1 MRMGAPAP
9 FLLMSHFDDF
19 LEDADPGFF
28 DVMGDPCIY
37 TDSQLYSYS
46 ARVIIER
53 NVEQF
58 SAYETTVPVIRNV
71 ANLLKTEVPDPKRGH
86 TIQVGACTYVVD
98 QLDSDDSNIV
108 RVLLQ

>member
-28 DVMGDPCIY
+28 DVMGDSCVY
-37 TDSQLYSYS
+37 TDSQGGSYS

-71 ANLLKTEVPDPKRGH
+71 ANFLKTEVPDPKRGH
-86 TIQVGACTYVVD
+86 TIQVGPCTYVVD
-98 QLDSDDSNIV
+98 QIDSDDGHIV